1 MKKKIVLGW
10 SGGKDSCLTLYEL
23 RQAGHHEIVA
33 LLTMVT
39 EGYDR
44 ISMHG
49 VRRTLLQ
56 QQAESIGLPLH
67 EVWLPMNCTDEIY
80 QTRMLDAL
88 VPYQRDGIDTFA
100 FGDLFL
106 EDVRRYRIERL
117 ARVGMK
123 ALFPIWKRDS
133 REMVR
138 TFSRLGFKAILTC
151 VDTEVLDSSC
161 AGQLIDESFLQ
172 RYPSNLDP
180 CGENGEFHSFVFDGP
195 LFRTPVAFTRGEVVM
210 RDHFCYCDLVPAYAA
225 AETAAAA
232 KLSRFFYET

>member
-1 MKKKIVLGW
+1 
-10 SGGKDSCLTLYEL
+10 
-23 RQAGHHEIVA
+23 
-33 LLTMVT
+33 
-39 EGYDR
+39 
-44 ISMHG
+44 
-49 VRRTLLQ
+49 
-56 QQAESIGLPLH
+56 
-67 EVWLPMNCTDEIY
+67 
-80 QTRMLDAL
+80 MLDAL

-151 VDTEVLDSSC
+151 VDTEVLDSSF

-172 RYPSNLDP
+172 RYLRRAIISDAGRLHARRGRDARPFLLLRLGARICRRGNRGGS
-180 CGENGEFHSFVFDGP
+180 ETVEVF
-195 LFRTPVAFTRGEVVM
+195 L
-210 RDHFCYCDLVPAYAA
+210 
-225 AETAAAA
+225 
-232 KLSRFFYET
+232 